1 LIYTGKVI
9 VADRLPARR
18 SAALFH
24 ALSDEK
30 RLRILALLAGGE
42 LCVCELTEAL
52 QLSQSLLSFHLR
64 TLRDAGL
71 VVDRREGRWIY
82 YSLRTKA
89 LEEARSAIEE
99 LAVEPLPR
107 ARSARC

>member
-1 LIYTGKVI
+1 VLATDSI
-9 VADRLPARR
+9 PAQR

-52 QLSQSLLSFHLR
+52 DLSQSLLSFHLR
-64 TLRDAGL
+64 TLKDAGL
-71 VVDRREGRWIY
+71 VADRREGRWIY
-82 YSLRTKA
+82 YSPRKKA

-99 LAVEPLPR
+99 LAIEPVPR
-107 ARSARC
+107 AKTARC